1 MPDVITP
8 FYRTNFFKRLILY
21 GTIILLAYE
30 LRSFANLFL
39 LLFFVTYMMNELCKF
54 IHKQLSRM
62 TKVSEGWVIFSTY
75 ALIIILLVFTGI
87 HYTPEVIQQAKT
99 LAQTI
104 DVTQDFNVTV
114 NNYLSNT
121 LGSINP
127 SLKSFFDL
135 YDAELANSIN
145 EFSSYI
151 VLFSYGFL
159 KGIGIWIFNIF
170 LLIILSL
177 FFLIEKNTM
186 KRFAESFKESKV
198 NFIYNELHTASIRF
212 YKSFGSMIRAQ
223 LIISLINTC
232 LTVIALAF
240 LGFSNLLVL
249 GLMVFLFGLVPVAG
263 AVLSSIPLALL
274 GFKIGGLI
282 YVFYIIVLVVSIH
295 ILEAYILNPRIF
307 SSITHLPVFVTLVVL
322 LVSEHTFGPWGL
334 IYGLPFFVFILESIR
349 PSDNSHDIEP
359 KKNKRIK
366 AHKLIDN

>member
-1 MPDVITP
+1 MPDIITP
-8 FYRTNFFKRLILY
+8 FYKSNFFKRLILY

-54 IHKQLSRM
+54 IHKQISRM
-62 TKVSEGWVIFSTY
+62 AKVSEGWVIFSTY
-75 ALIIILLVFTGI
+75 ALIIMLLVFTGI
-87 HYTPEVIQQAKT
+87 HYTPEVIRQAKT
-99 LAQTI
+99 LAQSI

-114 NNYLSNT
+114 NNYLST
-121 LGSINP
+121 SLGSINP
-127 SLKSFFDL
+127 SLKNIFDL

-170 LLIILSL
+170 LLIVLSL

-186 KRFAESFKESKV
+186 KRFAESFKESKAS
-198 NFIYNELHTASIRF
+198 FIYSELHMASIRF

-223 LIISLINTC
+223 LMISLINTC
-232 LTVIALAF
+232 LTIIALAF

-249 GLMVFLFGLVPVAG
+249 GLMVFLFGLIPVAG

-274 GFKIGGLI
+274 GFKIGGLT
-282 YVFYIIVLVVSIH
+282 YVFYIVALVVSIH

-307 SSITHLPVFVTLVVL
+307 SSLTHLPVFVTLVIL
-322 LVSEHTFGPWGL
+322 LISEHIFGPWGL
-334 IYGLPFFVFILESIR
+334 IYGLPFFVFILESVR
-349 PSDNSHDIEP
+349 STDDSHKTEF
-359 KKNKRIK
+359 KGSKRIK
-366 AHKLIDN
+366 ARNL